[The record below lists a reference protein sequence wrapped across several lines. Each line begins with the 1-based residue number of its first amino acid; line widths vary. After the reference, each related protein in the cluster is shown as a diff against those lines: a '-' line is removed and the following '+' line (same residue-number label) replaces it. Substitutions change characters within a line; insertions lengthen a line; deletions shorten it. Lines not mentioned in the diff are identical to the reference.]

1 MSDAPELPRSLR
13 ETDASSRLLAHDR
26 FYRDHPWPAPF
37 DVTTQ
42 LGVRGDA
49 RQLPIS
55 DDRVGLVLTHPPYH
69 DLKSFDA
76 DAGGRQLGHRPDY
89 DSFLRDLDDVWREAF
104 RILHPGGRVCC
115 VVGNVLRSAARHG
128 RHEVLPLPHD
138 VMARARRVGFEV
150 MTPLQWHKVANR
162 RGDRT
167 GNRAFLG
174 TPFQPNSAVSANH
187 EYVVLLRKPGHRRVS
202 MQARGLS
209 VINPSERDRWLQP
222 YWTDVAGVGAA
233 AAHPAPFPEAIAYR
247 LIRLFSFA
255 GDWVVDPF
263 VGAGTTLAAARKA
276 GRNALGTDVVQ
287 AYARRL
293 GWSDTFGGPG
303 GGGPSHLRPVA
314 ETATGSATDGP
325 RIYCLDR
332 PRGHAPGRGT
342 VVDRTGHNIAD
353 VQAELVSQDT
363 LWLHDIWDHVD
374 SVAALRRILETA
386 VDVNIHL
393 CAVVQNLDTRTDDG
407 AARLDGFLSLTDR
420 PDGAPGRKRKLDGSA
435 LARARELRASGLGV
449 TEIAR
454 RLNVH
459 RATLYRRL

>member
-1 MSDAPELPRSLR
+1 MSDAPDLPRSLR
-13 ETDASSRLLAHDR
+13 DKDASSRLLAYDS
-26 FYRDHPWPAPF
+26 FYRVHPWPAPF

-42 LGVRGDA
+42 LGARGDA
-49 RQLPIS
+49 RQLPIP
-55 DDRVGLVLTHPPYH
+55 DDSAGLVLTHPPYH
-69 DLKSFDA
+69 DLKSFHS

-89 DSFLRDLDDVWREAF
+89 ERFLDDLDDVWREAF
-104 RILHPGGRVCC
+104 RVLHPGGRVCC

-138 VMARARRVGFEV
+138 IIARARRLGFEV

-174 TPFQPNSAVSANH
+174 TPFQPNGAVSANH
-187 EYVVLLRKPGHRRVS
+187 EYVISLRKPGHRRVS
-202 MQARGLS
+202 MEARGLS
-209 VINPSERDRWLQP
+209 VIQPSERERWLQP

-233 AAHPAPFPEAIAYR
+233 IDHPAPFPEIIAYR

-263 VGAGTTLAAARKA
+263 AGAGTTLAAARKA
-276 GRNALGTDVVQ
+276 GRNAFGLDVVQ
-287 AYARRL
+287 TYARRL
-293 GWSDTFGGPG
+293 RSTADGNGHLDGQNGHMPG
-303 GGGPSHLRPVA
+303 VA
-314 ETATGSATDGP
+314 ESDAVSATAGP

-332 PRGHAPGRGT
+332 PDGHWPGRGKI
-342 VVDRTGHNIAD
+342 VQRTGHDIAD
-353 VQAELVSQDT
+353 VQRELSSQDV

-374 SVAALRRILETA
+374 NLAVLHRILRAA
-386 VDVNIHL
+386 VDANTHF
-393 CAVVQNLDTRTDDG
+393 CAVVQNIDTRTDDG
-407 AARLDGFLSLTDR
+407 AARLAGFLSLTDR
-420 PDGAPGRKRKLDGSA
+420 PDAAPGRKRKLDRAA
-435 LARARELRASGLGV
+435 LARARELRAAGLTV

-459 RATLYRRL
+459 RATLHRRL